1 MGKTMCAS
9 DDRNLDYRNLT
20 PEQWEQAKRR
30 IMRCAQAAR
39 TRALRELPGAGLR
52 AMRAAVGGGYDLVR
66 ALAAVLTARAQRW
79 WAGYVARRAR
89 RAAVR
94 ELAALDD
101 RTLKDIGI
109 TRSEIASV
117 VFGRE
122 VPCPSAKDIAPA
134 RCRKPGARA
143 GTGIDRSPR
152 PLIEKNA
159 A

>member
-1 MGKTMCAS
+1 MYAS
-9 DDRNLDYRNLT
+9 DERDFDYRNLT
-20 PEQWEQAKRR
+20 PEQWEQVKRR
-30 IMRCAQAAR
+30 VTCRAQAAR

-52 AMRAAVGGGYDLVR
+52 AMRAAVGGGRDLVR
-66 ALAAVLTARAQRW
+66 ALATALAATAERW

-101 RTLKDIGI
+101 RTLKDIGVS
-109 TRSEIASV
+109 RSEIESV
-117 VFGRE
+117 VYGRE
-122 VPCPSAKDIAPA
+122 VPRPSAKDLAPA

-143 GTGIDRSPR
+143 GTGIDRK